1 MVQTVSPDLA
11 TLVELP
17 FFKILRLVSVDLLMI
32 LTGLFAAVAGIE
44 SKWGWFAFSMA
55 FFIGV
60 LYDLLT
66 SGREAAQEIG
76 GEIESKYN
84 ILGLGTVALWTVYP
98 VVWVLAEGLD
108 KISVDQ
114 EVSLLD
120 ALLHHHSI
128 LHCKALQHN
137 ILG

>member
-1 MVQTVSPDLA
+1 MHA
-11 TLVELP
+11 
-17 FFKILRLVSVDLLMI
+17 
-32 LTGLFAAVAGIE
+32 GLFAAVAGIE

-66 SGREAAQEIG
+66 SGLEASKEIG
-76 GEIESKYN
+76 GEVESKYK
-84 ILGLGTVALWTVYP
+84 ILGLGTVALWSAYP

-114 EVSLLD
+114 EVGPQCTCQL
-120 ALLHHHSI
+120 
-128 LHCKALQHN
+128 KQH
-137 ILG
+137 